1 MQHRPPRFTPL
12 LPYRPLQSTSGDC
25 SYVLAGTGF
34 AVLLQHN
41 ILSFPYTPDGPNR
54 DLRALGC
61 SASAIQLVTGTW
73 TQVDTPSVSS
83 QQAGDGFFPE
93 GGP

>member
-1 MQHRPPRFTPL
+1 MQHRPPRVTPRL
-12 LPYRPLQSTSGDC
+12 TYRPLQSTSGDC

-41 ILSFPYTPDGPNR
+41 ILSFLYTPDGPNR
-54 DLRALGC
+54 DLRTLGC
-61 SASAIQLVTGTW
+61 AASAIQLVTGTW

-83 QQAGDGFFPE
+83 QQTRDGFFAE
-93 GGP
+93 GGQ